1 MIYLILNDHAF
12 LQLKNVP
19 EYIVPE
25 TLKKMSGMERNKNKE
40 VFADKMGNNRVR
52 SKGSKGKQLGVG
64 LVS

>member
-1 MIYLILNDHAF
+1 MIYLILNDDAF

-40 VFADKMGNNRVR
+40 FLQIKWVRIVSELRVN
-52 SKGSKGKQLGVG
+52 SWGWAW
-64 LVS
+64 